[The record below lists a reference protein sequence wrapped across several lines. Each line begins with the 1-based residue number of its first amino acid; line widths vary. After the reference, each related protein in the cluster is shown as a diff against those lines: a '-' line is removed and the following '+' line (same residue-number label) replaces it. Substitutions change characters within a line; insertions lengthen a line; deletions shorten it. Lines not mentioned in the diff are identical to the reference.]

1 MQEKILA
8 LREENVQL
16 SEKQEATNG
25 SIGSYISD
33 MSTMLSSAELESAL
47 VMGNP
52 DTESDE
58 DYEQDE
64 PLMEEMGFREDD
76 EVRPYASTGGSSKL
90 RSRP

>member
-1 MQEKILA
+1 
-8 LREENVQL
+8 
-16 SEKQEATNG
+16 
-25 SIGSYISD
+25 

-64 PLMEEMGFREDD
+64 PMMEDMVN
-76 EVRPYASTGGSSKL
+76 EVARRVAKRLKGLKKSK
-90 RSRP
+90 